1 MRTCCDM
8 RGFLSFIV
16 LRLIS
21 KKNMSGDEL
30 RDELAK
36 RKGHKPSPGTI
47 YPVLKA
53 LSENGFIQE
62 IKSAGKIKRY
72 HLTKKG
78 SKELE
83 IATRKFCE
91 IFYDMEGEFGRCL
104 K

>member
-1 MRTCCDM
+1 MGTCCDM

-62 IKSAGKIKRY
+62 IKSAGKIKQYR
-72 HLTKKG
+72 LTKNG
-78 SKELE
+78 IKELE

>member
-21 KKNMSGDEL
+21 KKNMSGDEI
-30 RDELAK
+30 REELAK
-36 RKGHKPSPGTI
+36 RKGRKPSPGTI

-62 IKSAGKIKRY
+62 IKGRGKTKRY
-72 HLTKKG
+72 RLTKKG
-78 SKELE
+78 NKELE

-91 IFYDMEGEFGRCL
+91 IFYDMEGEFKKQC
-104 K
+104 

>member
-16 LRLIS
+16 LRFIS
-21 KKNMSGDEL
+21 KKNMSGDEI
-30 RDELAK
+30 REELAK

-53 LSENGFIQE
+53 LSEINFIQE
-62 IKSAGKIKRY
+62 VKNEGKIKRY
-72 HLTKKG
+72 RLTKKG
-78 SKELE
+78 HKELK

-91 IFYDMEGEFGRCL
+91 IFYDIKC
-104 K
+104 

>member
-1 MRTCCDM
+1 MKTCCDM

-21 KKNMSGDEL
+21 KKNMSGDEI
-30 RDELAK
+30 REELAK
-36 RKGHKPSPGTI
+36 RKGRKPSPGTI

-62 IKSAGKIKRY
+62 IKGRGKTKRY
-72 HLTKKG
+72 RLTKKG
-78 SKELE
+78 NKELE

-91 IFYDMEGEFGRCL
+91 IFYDMEGEFKKQC
-104 K
+104 